1 LLILY
6 NFQGTYAGPGSKNA
20 ERIALLTERINAL
33 LEEAEAA
40 GCEGNVEKA
49 QGLMKLCDQIK
60 DERDQLK

>member
-1 LLILY
+1 MYLSFL
-6 NFQGTYAGPGSKNA
+6 QGTYAGPGSKNA

-40 GCEGNVEKA
+40 GCVGDVEKA